1 MKEIRVYDIEAER
14 LEELAEKNDMTIAEL
29 VEMFMEYE
37 EEMLSD
43 HDLKGD

>member
-29 VEMFMEYE
+29 VEMLMEYE